1 MKEKIIN
8 HLVQACD
15 SLREPEREAFGAYLW
30 LVFHEAEKALLL
42 EASLMPEGPAREDQL
57 KHLATLGITK

>member
-30 LVFHEAEKALLL
+30 MIFNDAEKSILR
-42 EASLMPEGPAREDQL
+42 EASLVPEASAREDRL
-57 KHLATLGITK
+57 KHLAALGIK